1 MTEGNNTAATSTT
14 ESASHQPAT
23 KPPKTW
29 GEKIATLGVAMVA
42 ISIVLAFA
50 GVSGATFHNIM
61 QLGGIVIAIVG
72 VILWKVAKK

>member
-1 MTEGNNTAATSTT
+1 MTEESSATEPTA
-14 ESASHQPAT
+14 

-29 GEKIATLGVAMVA
+29 GEKIATLGAAMFA

-61 QLGGIVIAIVG
+61 QMGGIALG
-72 VILWKVAKK
+72 VIGAIMWKVLKK